1 MTQLVPIK
9 MITIIA
15 LDSLQNRLILDLK
28 NCGISG
34 YTISEVEGEGLYE
47 QHFTD
52 WEGRNIRIET
62 LVSAEEKVV
71 GIMEMLNQNYFEKYG
86 VIAFVTTIEVL
97 RKDHF
102 D

>member
-1 MTQLVPIK
+1 MTQLVPVK

-15 LDSLQNRLILDLK
+15 LGSLQNRIVIDLK
-28 NCGISG
+28 NCGIKG
-34 YTISEVEGEGLYE
+34 YTIAEVDGEGLHA

-62 LVSAEEKVV
+62 VASEDTVLR
-71 GIMEMLNQNYFEKYG
+71 IMEMLSQNYFEKFG
-86 VIAFVTTIEVL
+86 VIAFITTVEVL
-97 RKDHF
+97 RKERF

>member
-9 MITIIA
+9 MITIVA
-15 LDSLQNRLILDLK
+15 LDSLQNRLVADLK
-28 NCGISG
+28 SCGIKG
-34 YTISEVEGEGLYE
+34 YTIAEVKGEGLYE

-62 LVSAEEKVV
+62 LASDEKVFS
-71 GIMEMLNQNYFEKYG
+71 IMEMLSQNYFEKYG
-86 VIAFVTTIEVL
+86 VIAFVTTVEVL
-97 RKDHF
+97 RKEHF

>member
-1 MTQLVPIK
+1 MNQLVPIK
-9 MITIIA
+9 MITIVA
-15 LDSLQNRLILDLK
+15 LDSLQNRLIEDLK

-34 YTISEVEGEGLYE
+34 YTVSEVEGEGLHA

-62 LVSAEEKVV
+62 ITSEEKVL
-71 GIMEMLNQNYFEKYG
+71 GIMEMLSQNYFEKYG
-86 VIAFVTTIEVL
+86 VIAFVTTVEVL
-97 RKDHF
+97 RKDRF

>member
-9 MITIIA
+9 MITIVA
-15 LDSLQNRLILDLK
+15 LDSLQNRIVADLK
-28 NCGISG
+28 ICGIKG
-34 YTISEVEGEGLYE
+34 YTIAEVEGEGLYE

-62 LVSAEEKVV
+62 LVAEDKVLT
-71 GIMEMLNQNYFEKYG
+71 IMDMLNQNYFEKYG
-86 VIAFVTTIEVL
+86 VIAFVTTVEVI
-97 RKDHF
+97 RKEHF

>member
-9 MITIIA
+9 MITIVA
-15 LDSLQNRLILDLK
+15 LDSLQNRLVADLK
-28 NCGISG
+28 NCGIKG
-34 YTISEVEGEGLYE
+34 YTIAEVDGEGLHA

-62 LVSAEEKVV
+62 LVSEERVFR
-71 GIMEMLNQNYFEKYG
+71 IMEMLNQNYFEKYG
-86 VIAFVTTIEVL
+86 VIAFVTTVEVL
-97 RKDHF
+97 RKERF

>member
-1 MTQLVPIK
+1 MTQLVPVK

-15 LDSLQNRLILDLK
+15 LGSLQNRIVIDLK
-28 NCGISG
+28 NCGIKG
-34 YTISEVEGEGLYE
+34 YTIAEVDGEGLHG

-62 LVSAEEKVV
+62 VASEDTVLR
-71 GIMEMLNQNYFEKYG
+71 IMEMLSQNYFEKFG
-86 VIAFVTTIEVL
+86 VIAFITTVEVL
-97 RKDHF
+97 RKERF

>member
-15 LDSLQNRLILDLK
+15 LDSLQNRLVADLK
-28 NCGISG
+28 DCGMKG
-34 YTISEVEGEGLYE
+34 YTIVEVEGEGLYE

-62 LVSAEEKVV
+62 IASDDKILH
-71 GIMEMLNQNYFEKYG
+71 IMEMLSKNYFEKYG
-86 VIAFVTTIEVL
+86 VIAFVTNVEVL
-97 RKDHF
+97 RNERF

>member
-9 MITIIA
+9 MITIVA
-15 LDSLQNRLILDLK
+15 LDSLQNRLVADLK
-28 NCGISG
+28 NCGIKG
-34 YTISEVEGEGLYE
+34 YTIAEVDGEGLHA

-62 LVSAEEKVV
+62 LVSEERVFR
-71 GIMEMLNQNYFEKYG
+71 IMEMLNQNYFEKYG
-86 VIAFVTTIEVL
+86 VIAFVTTVEVL
-97 RKDHF
+97 RKDRF

>member
-1 MTQLVPIK
+1 MTQLIPIK

-15 LDSLQNRLILDLK
+15 LDSLQNRLVADLK
-28 NCGISG
+28 NCGIKG
-34 YTISEVEGEGLYE
+34 YTIAEVEGEGLHA

-62 LVSAEEKVV
+62 LASEEKVF
-71 GIMEMLNQNYFEKYG
+71 GIMEMLSQNYFEKYG
-86 VIAFVTTIEVL
+86 VIAFVTTVEVL
-97 RKDHF
+97 RKERF